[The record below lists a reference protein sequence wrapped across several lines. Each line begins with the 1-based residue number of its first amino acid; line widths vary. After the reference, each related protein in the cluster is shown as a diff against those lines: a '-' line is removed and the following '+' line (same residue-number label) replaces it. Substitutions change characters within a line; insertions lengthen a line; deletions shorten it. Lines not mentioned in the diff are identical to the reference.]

1 MRRLASWIDSRLRD
15 SAGALSTRLRRAD
28 TSAGGQSTG
37 SFSTEGGTV
46 SKTACIAEECTP
58 TKWLTCTETGYAANT
73 VPDEFKIIVNGE
85 PVAISS
91 SRYFREVVRES
102 FQARYWLHHRLPAGC
117 RVR

>member
-46 SKTACIAEECTP
+46 SKTACIAEGVYTYEIADTYGDGIC
-58 TKWLTCTETGYAANT
+58 C
-73 VPDEFKIIVNGE
+73 
-85 PVAISS
+85 
-91 SRYFREVVRES
+91 
-102 FQARYWLHHRLPAGC
+102 
-117 RVR
+117 